1 MTPKDAPKSRLGQG
15 RRQFAQWV
23 QEAVAS
29 LPREL
34 RDRMENVAILIEDH
48 PSRGDRD
55 WLEGKGELL
64 GLYHGISHKERGI
77 GYGNVLPDRIVIYRN
92 PLERIS
98 SNLENLR
105 ENIRRT
111 VLHEVG
117 HYFGFDEEGLRHL
130 EKREEE
136 ERKEHER
143 GSRSK

>member
-1 MTPKDAPKSRLGQG
+1 MNSKKVPKGRSGQE
-15 RRQFAQWV
+15 RRQFERWV

-29 LPREL
+29 LPRDL
-34 RDRMENVAILIEDH
+34 RDRMENVAILIEDN

-55 WLEGKGELL
+55 WLEGNGELL
-64 GLYHGISHKERGI
+64 GLYHGISHKDRGV

-98 SNLENLR
+98 SNLDNLR

-117 HYFGFDEEGLRHL
+117 HYFGFDEEGLRQL
-130 EKREEE
+130 EEREEE
-136 ERKEHER
+136 GEER
-143 GSRSK
+143 GRNSRLK